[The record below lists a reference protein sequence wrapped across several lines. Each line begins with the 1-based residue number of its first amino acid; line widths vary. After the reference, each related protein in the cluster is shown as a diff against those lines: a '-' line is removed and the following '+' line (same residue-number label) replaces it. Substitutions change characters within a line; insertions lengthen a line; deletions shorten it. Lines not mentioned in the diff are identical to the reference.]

1 MVENLFKIFW
11 STLCLRLTFEN
22 SSPALLKFLFKK
34 RANYAKLTFLNTIF
48 FYLFLGKILVKFV
61 KNAREN

>member
-48 FYLFLGKILVKFV
+48 FYLFLGKF
-61 KNAREN
+61 